1 MKFLQKPSA
10 WQPCSPLFLL
20 FSRKPKSWKQ
30 YEAHLDFPVGKSVIL
45 PDFMNNQIGLRNI
58 QNMLNKIHGD
68 KKPTITNVYIERF
81 ASPEGSLQLNEQ
93 PSQNLSHYAEKTVPY
108 AP

>member
-1 MKFLQKPSA
+1 
-10 WQPCSPLFLL
+10 
-20 FSRKPKSWKQ
+20 
-30 YEAHLDFPVGKSVIL
+30 
-45 PDFMNNQIGLRNI
+45 
-58 QNMLNKIHGD
+58 MLNKIHGD